1 MRLPERHREGP
12 CRQQTG
18 HRLESRRVWE
28 EGPGVRQDGQVGT
41 SPPTCEEQSRV
52 AGADRSGP
60 IGAGTGA

>member
-12 CRQQTG
+12 CRLQTG
-18 HRLESRRVWE
+18 HRLESRKVWE